1 MALTTPRKIQK
12 KRGEMGRLE
21 AIWLKTSHG
30 GAMASAS
37 EVSSQKDK
45 GLLGDANFGR
55 SHRQVTFIEK
65 EIFDAM
71 DHRFS
76 GLIRPEMRRA
86 NFMVKGVELRETVGR
101 ILSIG
106 DLKVKISGET
116 KPCKIMDEACE
127 GLMEALN
134 TKWRG
139 GVFGCVLND
148 ASVKV
153 GDDVDWLLE

>member
-1 MALTTPRKIQK
+1 
-12 KRGEMGRLE
+12 
-21 AIWLKTSHG
+21 
-30 GAMASAS
+30 
-37 EVSSQKDK
+37 
-45 GLLGDANFGR
+45 
-55 SHRQVTFIEK
+55 
-65 EIFDAM
+65 
-71 DHRFS
+71 
-76 GLIRPEMRRA
+76 
-86 NFMVKGVELRETVGR
+86 MVKGVELRETVGR